1 MPAKMHIPADEDRS
15 RLIRAAIAAMG
26 GITKAARQ
34 LGYKT
39 GERVRHFYAPGLP
52 VPAEKCRD
60 FVRMSHGIVDLRTI
74 RPDLYGGLTVTE
86 LGYEVRSDAVVA
98 PPKGKG
104 KR

>member
-1 MPAKMHIPADEDRS
+1 MPAKMHIPADDNRS
-15 RLIRAAIAAMG
+15 RMIRAAIAAMG
-26 GITKAARQ
+26 GITKAAKA

-74 RPDLYGGLTVTE
+74 RPDLYGDLTARE
-86 LGYEVRSDAVVA
+86 LGYEVRAEESAA
-98 PPKGKG
+98 
-104 KR
+104 